1 MNPPEEAKHP
11 RTTIFSPEAI
21 IGLGITIASVG
32 VMCLLLGFA
41 QSLREVEKATWIL
54 VPLGAVLLVIGVL
67 ATLMAR
73 TGARKK

>member
-1 MNPPEEAKHP
+1 MNPPEEAKHS
-11 RTTIFSPEAI
+11 RTTLFSPEAI

-54 VPLGAVLLVIGVL
+54 VPLGAVLFVIGVL